1 MSIRRL
7 LGTSAAMGAIAA
19 VLGGLTPGLRQM
31 GAALLSAQATV
42 DGSGPDALVLAGAG
56 LAAWLVW
63 AWGALG
69 LALTA
74 LSAVP
79 GALGHLAQVL
89 LRGLLPSSGRRAA
102 ALALGLGLGLG
113 TPLPVSAS
121 PVVALPVAAV
131 VPDWPGGPPDANA
144 SVPDWPDRPP
154 SAAHTVMPGDC
165 LWDIAAA
172 RLAASEGPP
181 SNAETATAVQRWWS
195 ANRTVIGP
203 DPDLL
208 FPGQVLDPP

>member
-7 LGTSAAMGAIAA
+7 LGTAAAMGATAA
-19 VLGGLTPGLRQM
+19 VLGGLTPGVRHM

-42 DGSGPDALVLAGAG
+42 DGSGADALVLAGAG

-79 GALGHLAQVL
+79 GALGGLAQVL
-89 LRGLLPSSGRRAA
+89 LGGVLPSSARRAA

-113 TPLPVSAS
+113 APLPVSAS
-121 PVVALPVAAV
+121 PLVALPIAAV
-131 VPDWPGGPPDANA
+131 VPDRPGAPPASGAA
-144 SVPDWPDRPP
+144 SVPDWPDRSP
-154 SAAHTVMPGDC
+154 AAHTVVPGDC

-172 RLAASEGPP
+172 RLAASDGPP
-181 SNAETATAVQRWWS
+181 SNAETAAAVQGWWS
-195 ANRTVIGP
+195 VNRTVIGP